1 MLHSQRFSNKVIP
14 KIWRIAMNKF
24 FLGILISGV
33 LLSGCASNNKV
44 TDDKYSGF
52 LSDYSILK
60 TTPSDKDTL
69 GYVNR
74 DVNWKK
80 YNSVM
85 VDKVVVITPDGDIK
99 TDGELLIAIADQFH
113 ELIIQKLSD
122 NFTIVNTPGSSTI
135 RIQPAI
141 TSVFTSHDDLKG
153 YQYIPIAAAV
163 VGASRATGATKKS
176 ARVMS
181 EVKMIDSVDGELLAQ
196 AVDLKAGGKVQDEDS
211 VILLADVKPTLE
223 QWAQRIDD
231 RITSLQKAINS
242 Q

>member
-1 MLHSQRFSNKVIP
+1 
-14 KIWRIAMNKF
+14 MNKIF
-24 FLGILISGV
+24 IGILISGA
-33 LLSGCASNNKV
+33 LLSGCASNNKI
-44 TDDKYSGF
+44 TDDNYSGF

-60 TTPSDKDTL
+60 VTPNDKDTL

-74 DVNWKK
+74 DANWQK
-80 YNSVM
+80 YNSAM

-99 TDGELLIAIADQFH
+99 TDGKLLVAIADKYH
-113 ELIIQKLSD
+113 ELIIKKLSD
-122 NFTIVNTPGSSTI
+122 NFTIVNTAGSNTI

-141 TSVFTSHDDLKG
+141 TSVFASYDDLKG

-163 VGASRATGATKKS
+163 TGGKRAAGAEKKN

-181 EVKMIDSVDGELLAQ
+181 EIKMIDSVDGELLAA
-196 AVDLKAGGKVQDEDS
+196 AVDLKAGKKVQDES
-211 VILLADVKPTLE
+211 LGVSLADVLSILE

-231 RITSLQKAINS
+231 RITSLQKSINS